1 MLFESALAITACLTC
16 FNVLSAV
23 VFWRRAS
30 ELTSQTTRSR
40 EAIRSVESFE
50 SRIDELHKSV
60 NSISR
65 KYALEDRR
73 DPETGKS
80 RKREE
85 PESEDPYQRKA
96 QLRRQYG
103 LAGLSHVDIARRAMQ
118 PRGNNQ

>member
-1 MLFESALAITACLTC
+1 MPFEFALVISAFLTC
-16 FNVLSAV
+16 FNVLCAV

-50 SRIDELHKSV
+50 SRIDELHKRI

-80 RKREE
+80 RRREDD
-85 PESEDPYQRKA
+85 ESSDSYDRKVR
-96 QLRRQYG
+96 LRRQYG
-103 LAGLSHVDIARRAMQ
+103 LAGLSHVDIARRALR
-118 PRGNNQ
+118 PGEDA

>member
-1 MLFESALAITACLTC
+1 MQLESVLVITAFLTL

-30 ELTSQTTRSR
+30 ELTLLSTRSR

-50 SRIDELHKSV
+50 SRIDELHKRI

-65 KYALEDRR
+65 KYALEERR
-73 DPETGKS
+73 DPDTGKS
-80 RKREE
+80 KRRDED
-85 PESEDPYQRKA
+85 EDPDPYTRKA

-103 LAGLSHVDIARRAMQ
+103 LAGLSHVDIARRAMK
-118 PRGNNQ
+118 PRGDDA